1 MKLPEPID
9 INTLYKIEHISKF
22 TRIARIITLMLSF
35 IFLIWFIIP
44 IGFGILNFGNIFG
57 IFLCLFFIF
66 TYGFRRTFLRIKHY
80 FSQHGVLS
88 VCWHC
93 GKIAITFFL
102 IYAIVITAFMMIVS
116 FIPPAQNSTAI
127 VLGCQVRGRE
137 PSLMLQ
143 ERINAASDYMIDNPA
158 ARLIASGGKG
168 EGEDISEAECII
180 TELEKDNIKR
190 LRMYLEDNSSNT
202 SENIK
207 NSIGIIDNYGLEPN
221 VAIVTDFF
229 HQLRARLILQKN
241 DYQGSIGAVNANTNI
256 LFAPTYIVREWFAI
270 VKELIF

>member
-1 MKLPEPID
+1 MRLPEPID

-158 ARLIASGGKG
+158 ARLIASGGKAKAR
-168 EGEDISEAECII
+168 ISA
-180 TELEKDNIKR
+180 K
-190 LRMYLEDNSSNT
+190 
-202 SENIK
+202 
-207 NSIGIIDNYGLEPN
+207 PN
-221 VAIVTDFF
+221 VSL
-229 HQLRARLILQKN
+229 QSLRKTI
-241 DYQGSIGAVNANTNI
+241 
-256 LFAPTYIVREWFAI
+256 
-270 VKELIF
+270 